1 MILIAQ
7 IALGAIIGL
16 ALAAEPAGRLTL
28 ACEGTTTTKN
38 IEMQVDEKPEPI
50 SMGITVDFAARTVDG
65 FGVLVPITD
74 LGDVTVVFYS
84 NDPGDADAHM
94 NTTIFGTID
103 RMTGEVRAAK
113 IWVGLANNK
122 SPVDIWTNFSLKCK
136 PTQRMF

>member
-1 MILIAQ
+1 MKLTMLL
-7 IALGAIIGL
+7 ALGISVAH
-16 ALAAEPAGRLTL
+16 AAEPTGTLTL
-28 ACEGTTTTKN
+28 ACQGTTTTKN

-50 SMGITVDFAARTVDG
+50 SMGIIVDFAARTVDG

-103 RMTGEVRAAK
+103 RMTGEVRAAR
-113 IWVGLANNK
+113 IWVGLAADN
-122 SPVDIWTNFSLKCK
+122 SPIDIWTNFSLKCK

>member
-1 MILIAQ
+1 MKLTM
-7 IALGAIIGL
+7 LL
-16 ALAAEPAGRLTL
+16 ALALSTAVAAEPTGTLTL

-38 IEMQVDEKPEPI
+38 IEMQVDEKAEPI
-50 SMGITVDFAARTVDG
+50 SMGIIVDFAARMVDG
-65 FGVLVPITD
+65 FGFLVPITD
-74 LGDVTVVFYS
+74 VGDVTVVFYS

-103 RMTGEVRAAK
+103 RITGEVRAAK

-122 SPVDIWTNFSLKCK
+122 SPIDIWTNFSLQCK

>member
-1 MILIAQ
+1 MNASIL
-7 IALGAIIGL
+7 L
-16 ALAAEPAGRLTL
+16 ALAALSTAQAAEPETLTL
-28 ACEGTTTTKN
+28 ACQGTMTDPQKN
-38 IEMQVDEKPEPI
+38 DDKPAPI
-50 SMGITVDFAARTVDG
+50 SMGIIVDFAARTVDG

-103 RMTGEVRAAK
+103 RMTGEVRAAR
-113 IWVGLANNK
+113 IWVGLAADN
-122 SPVDIWTNFSLKCK
+122 SPIDIWTNFSLKCK

>member
-1 MILIAQ
+1 MQLMLLLLVGLSIAQ
-7 IALGAIIGL
+7 
-16 ALAAEPAGRLTL
+16 AAEPTGTLML
-28 ACEGTTTTKN
+28 ACVGTTTTKN

-50 SMGITVDFAARTVDG
+50 SMGIIVDFAARTVDG

-103 RMTGEVRAAK
+103 RMTGEVRAAR
-113 IWVGLANNK
+113 IWVGLAADK
-122 SPVDIWTNFSLKCK
+122 SPIDIWTNFSLKCK

>member
-1 MILIAQ
+1 MKAVMLL
-7 IALGAIIGL
+7 ALGLLVAH
-16 ALAAEPAGRLTL
+16 AAEPTGTLTL

-38 IEMQVDEKPEPI
+38 IETQVDETPEPI
-50 SMGITVDFAARTVDG
+50 SMGIIVDFAARMVDG

-74 LGDVTVVFYS
+74 VGDVTVVFYS
-84 NDPGDADAHM
+84 NDPGDADAHI

-122 SPVDIWTNFSLKCK
+122 SPIDIWTNFSLKCK

>member
-1 MILIAQ
+1 MKLPILLA
-7 IALGAIIGL
+7 IGL
-16 ALAAEPAGRLTL
+16 STAVAAEPTGTLTL
-28 ACEGTTTTKN
+28 ACQGTTTTKN

-50 SMGITVDFAARTVDG
+50 SMGIIVDFAARTVDG
-65 FGVLVPITD
+65 FGFLVPITD
-74 LGDVTVVFYS
+74 VGDVTVVFYS
-84 NDPGDADAHM
+84 SDPGDADAHM

-103 RMTGEVRAAK
+103 RITGEVRAAK

>member
-1 MILIAQ
+1 MQLMLLLLVGLSIAQ
-7 IALGAIIGL
+7 
-16 ALAAEPAGRLTL
+16 AAEPTGTLML
-28 ACEGTTTTKN
+28 ACVGTTTTKN

-50 SMGITVDFAARTVDG
+50 SMGIIVDFAARTVDG

-94 NTTIFGTID
+94 NTTIFGTVD
-103 RMTGEVRAAK
+103 RITGEVRAAK

-122 SPVDIWTNFSLKCK
+122 SPIDIWTNFSLKCK

>member
-1 MILIAQ
+1 MKATVLLLLA
-7 IALGAIIGL
+7 GL
-16 ALAAEPAGRLTL
+16 SFVYAAEPTGTLTL
-28 ACEGTTTTKN
+28 ACQGTTTTKN

-50 SMGITVDFAARTVDG
+50 SMGIIVDFAARTVDG
-65 FGVLVPITD
+65 FGFLVPITD
-74 LGDVTVVFYS
+74 VGDVTVVFYS
-84 NDPGDADAHM
+84 SDPGDADAHM

-103 RMTGEVRAAK
+103 RITGEVRAAK